1 MLNGENEI
9 KETVAEEIK
18 ETETDNVHISPDVIA
33 IVAGLAASDIKGVAG
48 MSGGIVGGIAEKL
61 GRKDLSKGVK
71 VYLEEDNI
79 KINLDIIIEFGVQI
93 VEVANKLKQEVRN
106 AVEKFTGLKV
116 SVINVNV
123 LAINI
128 PKEQEDKNLEQENV

>member
-1 MLNGENEI
+1 MNVENEI
-9 KETVAEEIK
+9 KETVVEEIK
-18 ETETDNVHISPDVIA
+18 EIETDNVHISPDVIA
-33 IVAGLAASDIKGVAG
+33 IIAGLAASDIKGVAG

-79 KINLDIIIEFGVQI
+79 KINLNIIIEFGAQI
-93 VEVANKLKQEVRN
+93 AEVANKLKKEVRVT
-106 AVEKFTGLKV
+106 VEKFTGLKV

-128 PKEQEDKNLEQENV
+128 PKEPEDKNLEQENV